1 VPVTSGGAIRHT
13 IKSQQ
18 DFSFYRLGRGT
29 FRAKGDSG
37 FAAHCPLPFLV
48 RSREFGVGSS
58 EKKSGIR
65 SREFGDIR
73 LLSVSGTGLTFKN
86 KKKQK
91 KSPNSKLPTPNYF
104 LISGKNHPRSISGNP
119 VLLNFQ
125 KTDETG
131 VTNYEFLRLIAE
143 HPL

>member
-48 RSREFGVGSS
+48 RSREFGEKVGSL
-58 EKKSGIR
+58 EI
-65 SREFGDIR
+65 FGCS
-73 LLSVSGTGLTFKN
+73 SVSGTGLTFKN

-91 KSPNSKLPTPNYF
+91 KSPNSRLRTPNYF
-104 LISGKNHPRSISGNP
+104 LISGKNHPRSISENP